1 MYAFYAQGKDTQ
13 AMKAVVGEEALTD
26 EDRLFLQ
33 FHDRFEQEFVN
44 QDYYENRTIFQS
56 LDKAW
61 DLLSLFKK
69 DKLSKINSKI
79 KDQFYMRSN
88 REFEENRNRGEQKEE
103 KKEEKWGNNF

>member
-44 QDYYENRTIFQS
+44 QDYYENRTIFDS

-69 DKLSKINSKI
+69 EKISKISNKI
-79 KDQFYMRSN
+79 KDQYYMRAK
-88 REFEENRNRGEQKEE
+88 REFDEARNAGDQIVEQK
-103 KKEEKWGNNF
+103 

>member
-44 QDYYENRTIFQS
+44 QDYYENRTIFES

-69 DKLSKINSKI
+69 EKLSKINNKI
-79 KDQFYMRSN
+79 KDQFYMRSK
-88 REFEENRNRGEQKEE
+88 REFEENRNKPDQIKEE
-103 KKEEKWGNNF
+103 K

>member
-26 EDRLFLQ
+26 EDRLFLE
-33 FHDRFEQEFVN
+33 FHDKFEQEFVN
-44 QDYYENRTIFQS
+44 QDYYENRTIFDS

-69 DKLSKINSKI
+69 EQLSKISGKI
-79 KDQFYMRSN
+79 KDEYFMKVN
-88 REFEENRNRGEQKEE
+88 R
-103 KKEEKWGNNF
+103 

>member
-44 QDYYENRTIFQS
+44 QDYYENRTIFDS

-69 DKLSKINSKI
+69 EKLSKINNKI
-79 KDQFYMRSN
+79 KDQFYMRSK
-88 REFEENRNRGEQKEE
+88 REFDEGRNGNVKNKPEE
-103 KKEEKWGNNF
+103 K